1 VKVPP
6 RLRLLS
12 QNNPEKQIWL
22 RPETRFCF
30 PATSLNATRRS
41 PICPRTST
49 GQQNRFHPETLL
61 CFPAALLNATRHLP
75 LCPRASTGQQNKS
88 RSETRLCQTAALL
101 NAARHLPLCPR
112 ASTGQQ
118 NKSRPETRLC
128 QTAASLNTTTS
139 LRPILAPKPP
149 SQDGETPPVPNL
161 AGRQLCSTT
170 DSRCRFAGKTSRFC
184 KPFVFPPCPF
194 YAESLCLT

>member
-1 VKVPP
+1 MKVPP

-30 PATSLNATRRS
+30 PATSLNATRR
-41 PICPRTST
+41 
-49 GQQNRFHPETLL
+49 
-61 CFPAALLNATRHLP
+61 LP
-75 LCPRASTGQQNKS
+75 LCPRASTGQQNS
-88 RSETRLCQTAALL
+88 LPPETRLCFPATLL
-101 NAARHLPLCPR
+101 NATRHLPLCPR

-149 SQDGETPPVPNL
+149 SQDGETLSGFQLRRESTFPN
-161 AGRQLCSTT
+161 
-170 DSRCRFAGKTSRFC
+170 DRFLM
-184 KPFVFPPCPF
+184 PFRRKDKLVFRNPCPSTLPL
-194 YAESLCLT
+194 SL